1 MKREE
6 GEERVTPQPLSPY
19 KLNALFAA
27 HFTTP
32 LQEKRAEREQMSIRV
47 AIGCRKGGVG
57 KTALSA
63 SLASHFAHLG
73 REVLI
78 VDLDPQGNVTFGLGG
93 DPGSDGAA
101 ELLKGRAV
109 KPTLLHERIS
119 VLAGGPELNS
129 VEVSSLEPEALRDA
143 LADQGL
149 TYDVIIFDLPPYSEH
164 LERLGLVAADQAL
177 IPVVAHPFA
186 ISGAVRIASLID
198 NRQERGRPG
207 PQRYALVQSMID
219 LRRTLD
225 RSLQESLC
233 DLFPETEVFGF
244 KQDISVA
251 YALTEQ
257 IPLHDF
263 DRRARV
269 LEGLEEIGAWLD
281 G

>member
-1 MKREE
+1 
-6 GEERVTPQPLSPY
+6 
-19 KLNALFAA
+19 
-27 HFTTP
+27 
-32 LQEKRAEREQMSIRV
+32 MSIRV

-63 SLASHFAHLG
+63 SLASHFAREG

-93 DPGSDGAA
+93 DPGGVGAA
-101 ELLKGRAV
+101 ELLKGEPV
-109 KPTLLHERIS
+109 TPTLLHEHIS
-119 VLAGGPELNS
+119 ILSGGPELNS

-143 LADQGL
+143 LADQDL
-149 TYDVIIFDLPPYSEH
+149 DYEVIIFDLPPYSEH

-186 ISGAVRIASLID
+186 ISGAVRISSLID
-198 NRQERGRPG
+198 ARRDRGRPG

-225 RSLQESLC
+225 RTLQESLSE
-233 DLFPETEVFGF
+233 LFPETDVFGF
-244 KQDISVA
+244 RQDISVA

-257 IPLHDF
+257 LPLHEF
-263 DRRARV
+263 DSRARV
-269 LEGLEEIGAWLD
+269 SEGLREIGAWLD